1 MDVGFTGL
9 KTEALVLKATGGGG
23 EDRLCV
29 CPSESMTVC
38 LWMCAKIE

>member
-29 CPSESMTVC
+29 CPSESITVSVDVC
-38 LWMCAKIE
+38 